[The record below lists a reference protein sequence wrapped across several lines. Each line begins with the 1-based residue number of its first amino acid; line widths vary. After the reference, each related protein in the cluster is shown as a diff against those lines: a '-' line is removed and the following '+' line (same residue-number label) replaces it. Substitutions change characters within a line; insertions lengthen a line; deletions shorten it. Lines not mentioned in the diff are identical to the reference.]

1 MQTSW
6 IHAPKG
12 IILCISGFTFILVR
26 DDFHLF
32 IGEVKS
38 MRLWVE
44 TSRTSQTVNCVKTH
58 QSDDCSNYSAIKP
71 EHGQFNDLGSS
82 KTRHLFLLLKLHI
95 YQSCNFLDHF
105 LNQTIE
111 NESGRNII
119 VKIKNDEVTGR
130 NGGLTLFCFCT

>member
-1 MQTSW
+1 MIALTTVQS
-6 IHAPKG
+6 
-12 IILCISGFTFILVR
+12 SQ
-26 DDFHLF
+26 
-32 IGEVKS
+32 S
-38 MRLWVE
+38 MA
-44 TSRTSQTVNCVKTH
+44 N
-58 QSDDCSNYSAIKP
+58 
-71 EHGQFNDLGSS
+71 FNDLGSS

-130 NGGLTLFCFCT
+130 NGGLTLLCFCTRF